1 MAQINFTKAAIDGL
15 ALPPAGKRVL
25 FQDTRQP
32 GLSLRVTSAGVKTF
46 VVLKR
51 PKYGSLEMVTIGRY
65 PEVTIEMARRQAM
78 EIVGVLASGRSMAES
93 LRERRSEITLNELF
107 ESFLQ
112 RHAKLH
118 KKTWRN
124 DESNYRLY
132 IGKVMGRKKLSQI
145 DRRQIVAL
153 MDRMIEE
160 GRSPV
165 TAERAV
171 LALGRKLFNWARERS
186 LWQRENPFAG
196 IPGAKKR
203 RRARFLLPHELP
215 RFFKA
220 VALEDND
227 EIRDFI
233 LLALLTGQRRGN
245 VQAMKWKDIDLSSGV
260 WYIDA
265 DDFKNGEHQAVPL
278 TSNAID
284 ILQRRRERAPATD
297 VWVLPASDS
306 DKGPGHLVEPRKGW
320 ARVLARAEAI
330 GLSEMIAACEG
341 ESRTPEQIFDP
352 GTKERSILPTL
363 RKLREEAQQ
372 RGLDPSSARLD
383 DLLMH
388 DLRRSMGS
396 WQAINGASLSIIGRS
411 LGHKSPQ
418 ATAIYAR
425 LHLDP
430 VRDSMERAAEAML
443 RAGSQKNVEMRSRVP
458 VGQVSP

>member
-1 MAQINFTKAAIDGL
+1 MAQINFTKAALDN
-15 ALPPAGKRVL
+15 LPLPDTGRRAKY
-25 FQDTRQP
+25 QDARQP
-32 GLSLRVTSAGVKTF
+32 GLSIRVTATGTKTF
-46 VVLKR
+46 YVHKR
-51 PKYGSLEMVTIGRY
+51 VQHGSDETIALGRY
-65 PEVTIEMARRQAM
+65 PEVTIDMARRRAAEVVSQ
-78 EIVGVLASGRSMAES
+78 LARGHSVVRQVRDDRNEM
-93 LRERRSEITLNELF
+93 TLDQLF
-107 ESFLQ
+107 EQFME
-112 RHAKLH
+112 RHAKRN
-118 KKTWRN
+118 KRTWRH

-132 IGKVMGRKKLSQI
+132 LGRTMGKRKLSQV
-145 DRRQIVAL
+145 DRRSITAL
-153 MDRMIEE
+153 MDRIVTE

-171 LALGRKLFNWARERS
+171 LTLGRKLFNWARERS
-186 LWQRENPFAG
+186 IWEKDNPFTG

-220 VALEDND
+220 VALESND

-245 VQAMKWKDIDLSSGV
+245 VQAMKWRDIDLDSGV

-265 DDFKNGEHQAVPL
+265 DEFKNGEHQAVPL

-284 ILQRRRERAPATD
+284 ILKRRRERAPATD
-297 VWVLPASDS
+297 IWVLPAAEI

-330 GLSEMIAACEG
+330 GLSEMIATSMSAPH
-341 ESRTPEQIFDP
+341 TPDQIFDP
-352 GTKERSILPTL
+352 GTKDRDLNPTL
-363 RKLREEAQQ
+363 KRLRDEAQL
-372 RGLDPSSARLD
+372 RGLDASSARMD

-430 VRDSMERAAEAML
+430 VRDSMERAAKAML
-443 RAGSQKNVEMRSRVP
+443 GAGVRSITDSSIRSADP
-458 VGQVSP
+458 VHP